1 MSHVYWYVDVFSGYS
16 WRIFCLYSL
25 LLSKGLLTTINF
37 FCGVHCLIRYSISF
51 LREVNEFMES
61 LVMTGFS

>member
-1 MSHVYWYVDVFSGYS
+1 MSHVYWYVDVFSVYS

-37 FCGVHCLIRYSISF
+37 FLWCPLSDKVFDFFFAG
-51 LREVNEFMES
+51 NE
-61 LVMTGFS
+61 